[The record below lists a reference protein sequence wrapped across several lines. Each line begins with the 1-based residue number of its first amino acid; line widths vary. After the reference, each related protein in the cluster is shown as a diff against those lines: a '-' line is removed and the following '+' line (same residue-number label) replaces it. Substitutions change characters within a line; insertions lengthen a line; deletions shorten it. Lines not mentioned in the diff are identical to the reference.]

1 MPQSYGSDRL
11 LSRISPSLFL
21 EKAMTWFPSS
31 WIERP
36 RATPVCQVFFP
47 RGSQYFRWIG
57 TIVTEC
63 YSAAMKICDKCRGTM
78 LPERA
83 VDLDAGLAITVF
95 ACLNCGR
102 RKAADQ
108 EPRPLTARH

>member
-1 MPQSYGSDRL
+1 MRAAGACQANHQRIAHEMLLDCCCGACTNGLWIYGSDWDSCQCHPVL
-11 LSRISPSLFL
+11 QEDWLTLSYGA
-21 EKAMTWFPSS
+21 KV
-31 WIERP
+31 P
-36 RATPVCQVFFP
+36 R
-47 RGSQYFRWIG
+47 
-57 TIVTEC
+57 
-63 YSAAMKICDKCRGTM
+63 MKTCDKCHGAM

-108 EPRPLTARH
+108 EPRPITARH

>member
-1 MPQSYGSDRL
+1 MPDPAPFNALDNMILNPIVTFDPVLQKDIRRPIGSDRVPP
-11 LSRISPSLFL
+11 I
-21 EKAMTWFPSS
+21 
-31 WIERP
+31 
-36 RATPVCQVFFP
+36 
-47 RGSQYFRWIG
+47 
-57 TIVTEC
+57 
-63 YSAAMKICDKCRGTM
+63 MKTCDKCHGAM

-108 EPRPLTARH
+108 EPRPITARH

>member
-1 MPQSYGSDRL
+1 MHKRPM
-11 LSRISPSLFL
+11 FL
-21 EKAMTWFPSS
+21 GPIGTLV
-31 WIERP
+31 
-36 RATPVCQVFFP
+36 RAI
-47 RGSQYFRWIG
+47 QYFRRIG
-57 TIVTEC
+57 LPYPMVLKC
-63 YSAAMKICDKCRGTM
+63 DPMKTCDKCHGAM

-108 EPRPLTARH
+108 EPRPITARH

>member
-1 MPQSYGSDRL
+1 
-11 LSRISPSLFL
+11 
-21 EKAMTWFPSS
+21 
-31 WIERP
+31 
-36 RATPVCQVFFP
+36 
-47 RGSQYFRWIG
+47 
-57 TIVTEC
+57 
-63 YSAAMKICDKCRGTM
+63 M

-108 EPRPLTARH
+108 EPRPLTARYWRDDRFPRSFLTSMKPPRRSCRLHRMMQQSAASSFRSQPLPASTSLSRA

>member
-1 MPQSYGSDRL
+1 
-11 LSRISPSLFL
+11 
-21 EKAMTWFPSS
+21 
-31 WIERP
+31 
-36 RATPVCQVFFP
+36 
-47 RGSQYFRWIG
+47 
-57 TIVTEC
+57 
-63 YSAAMKICDKCRGTM
+63 MKTCDKCRGTM

-108 EPRPLTARH
+108 EPRPLTARHWPRDDGTETPDLRWAESRRGGFHRGAVQSRLDGGSPIALPQAFIRDDRSSRPEEW